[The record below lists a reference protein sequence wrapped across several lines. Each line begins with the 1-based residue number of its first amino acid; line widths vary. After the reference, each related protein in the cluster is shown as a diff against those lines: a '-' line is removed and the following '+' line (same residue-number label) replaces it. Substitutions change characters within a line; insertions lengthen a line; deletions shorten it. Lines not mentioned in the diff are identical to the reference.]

1 MTIPRPRNSGVNS
14 SATGIFLLV
23 AILLLAF
30 GAGVMGLNA
39 DILWADEIY
48 SVSNIGAFDPPY
60 GPAKILESLRQHST
74 DHLPLYYF
82 LAAGWARMV
91 GWSQVALRYLSV
103 LSGVLM
109 IALVYRHAIAV
120 VNRRAAFA
128 SAFLMS
134 TNAFVILYFHEIRMY
149 TLLMLFAVLQWYH
162 YWRLSNGKTTVT
174 GANWMVFVVTTSA
187 LLYTHVFAFFQLAA
201 LGIFHLLFVPKSRRW
216 WNIAFAGGLGILMF
230 FPYLP
235 QLLNGI
241 GSVTSQEGLS
251 SRALPTGDLVTSF
264 AHVFANAQDLLWLPL
279 AVCIGFGLLSR
290 RDSIVRKHF
299 IVAAIMFAVILLMNW
314 HFQLI
319 PQTRIRYF
327 LLLWFPLILVASY
340 GLTSLPYWRVATAA
354 FAIAWALAGFQFA
367 SSSNLFSFAG
377 IRSDLIKYPP
387 AHRIS
392 DLLHGQVDAL
402 DYFVGFTDSKTING
416 ARKHGW
422 STADYYIDVRL
433 GINGEFIHKKLKPDQ
448 LEGDVVRIAAKHPYI
463 LLAHNPQAIPPNLPK
478 TLEYFSRTHI
488 ECTSVL
494 DAPDLTVHRWASRF
508 LGCDH
513 STLPIAFDNGIRV
526 IERAASYDPANDV
539 VRTLIWWQV
548 PDENMLQEYNV
559 SLQILSPDWQN
570 VRHTDRHLH
579 DKLTP
584 WAIIDLSTTELS
596 AGDYR
601 LVLILYR
608 RDSGV
613 KVSGVGHGSEDPTT
627 FLSLLSFSIDS

>member
-1 MTIPRPRNSGVNS
+1 
-14 SATGIFLLV
+14 
-23 AILLLAF
+23 
-30 GAGVMGLNA
+30 
-39 DILWADEIY
+39 
-48 SVSNIGAFDPPY
+48 
-60 GPAKILESLRQHST
+60 
-74 DHLPLYYF
+74 
-82 LAAGWARMV
+82 
-91 GWSQVALRYLSV
+91 
-103 LSGVLM
+103 M
-109 IALVYRHAIAV
+109 IALVYRYTIAV
-120 VNRRAAFA
+120 VNRRAAFV

-149 TLLMLFAVLQWYH
+149 TLLMLLAMLQWHH

-354 FAIAWALAGFQFA
+354 F
-367 SSSNLFSFAG
+367 
-377 IRSDLIKYPP
+377 R
-387 AHRIS
+387 HRMGS
-392 DLLHGQVDAL
+392 G
-402 DYFVGFTDSKTING
+402 
-416 ARKHGW
+416 
-422 STADYYIDVRL
+422 
-433 GINGEFIHKKLKPDQ
+433 
-448 LEGDVVRIAAKHPYI
+448 RI
-463 LLAHNPQAIPPNLPK
+463 
-478 TLEYFSRTHI
+478 
-488 ECTSVL
+488 
-494 DAPDLTVHRWASRF
+494 
-508 LGCDH
+508 
-513 STLPIAFDNGIRV
+513 PICELVN
-526 IERAASYDPANDV
+526 
-539 VRTLIWWQV
+539 
-548 PDENMLQEYNV
+548 
-559 SLQILSPDWQN
+559 SLQFC
-570 VRHTDRHLH
+570 RHTQRPD
-579 DKLTP
+579 
-584 WAIIDLSTTELS
+584 
-596 AGDYR
+596 
-601 LVLILYR
+601 
-608 RDSGV
+608 
-613 KVSGVGHGSEDPTT
+613 
-627 FLSLLSFSIDS
+627 